1 MIAREAD
8 KKYED
13 VARKLAMVEANLER
27 TEARADSGETKN
39 DELEE
44 ELKVVGNILKSLKV
58 QVTAI
63 LRFSISH
70 SFLEEVFLLHIYIKG
85 F

>member
-1 MIAREAD
+1 MIAEEAD

-27 TEARADSGETKN
+27 AEERADSGETKN

-58 QVTAI
+58 
-63 LRFSISH
+63 
-70 SFLEEVFLLHIYIKG
+70 
-85 F
+85 